1 MSHPVSL
8 QVLFPDLV
16 DLSAGSLTAALRDY
30 HPDLATAIVELAPA
44 APGAASGDGPPP
56 AISGEARWGTHVA
69 KILGFDS
76 PMPASF
82 VESCLRNALIPP
94 EMKDEAR
101 RHQAHVLLYYAGTHD
116 VPLEQIVAVAAV
128 AGSLVHFGAMVTLN
142 EDARAAVPS
151 FALQPEEDGEDMLQ
165 TLRALPLPYLYAG
178 FVKMELTDVP
188 GLWMRTFASHRYG
201 LPNLAYH
208 AAGHEEGQTT
218 FHLFAGVLGYLR
230 DTGLSFE
237 NNETIRIDEA
247 THLRLREPS
256 VMEWWLDS
264 PGTLYVLERVT
275 E

>member
-1 MSHPVSL
+1 MSHAASL

-16 DLSAGSLTAALRDY
+16 DLSAGSLMAALRDY
-30 HPDLATAIVELAPA
+30 HPDLAAAIVELGPA
-44 APGAASGDGPPP
+44 APDVANSNGPPP
-56 AISGEARWGTHVA
+56 AIHGEARWGTHVV
-69 KILGFDS
+69 KILGFDG

-94 EMKDEAR
+94 EMKEEAR
-101 RHQAHVLLYYAGTHD
+101 RHQAHVLLYYAGTND
-116 VPLEQIVAVAAV
+116 AALEQIVAVAAV

-151 FALQPEEDGEDMLQ
+151 FALQPEEAGEDMLR
-165 TLRALPLPYLYAG
+165 TLRALPLPYLYVG

-188 GLWMRTFASHRYG
+188 GLWMRTFDAPRYG

-208 AAGHEEGQTT
+208 AAGHDEGQTT

-247 THLRLREPS
+247 THLRVREPS
-256 VMEWWLDS
+256 AMEWWLS
-264 PGTLYVLERVT
+264 PGTLFVLERVSK
-275 E
+275 